1 MALSGNQNAG
11 ISHFK
16 VFKDPIEAEG
26 MKVRVFAKQNLYC
39 NNNKCEGVSAKLSL
53 DPLKKIFLYVHSS
66 RILGFEV
73 FVSSRK
79 YSTLTLQNRDNL
91 LQ

>member
-16 VFKDPIEAEG
+16 VFKDPIETEG

-53 DPLKKIFLYVHSS
+53 DPLKIFLYVHSS

-73 FVSSRK
+73 FVSS
-79 YSTLTLQNRDNL
+79 
-91 LQ
+91 